1 MSHRRSVRIGLAAV
15 GGVVVLLGLAQLLLP
30 RLAAHLVRGELA
42 RYGTVHN
49 VSVSAF
55 PAIELAWGHAQSV
68 SISVGDVRMSQQ
80 EANTLLGKARGVE
93 RIDVHAD
100 SLRVG
105 SLTLDDADWRKR
117 GDSTHIEGLLSEATM
132 RALLPG
138 SSGFELLA
146 SKSGT
151 ATMRVKG
158 NLFGVSTALD
168 VQLSAVDG
176 KLVAQPQNSLFG
188 GLVKVTLLSE
198 PHLDVRSIALT
209 AAPSTQTADPTY
221 RVSVTARLR

>member
-1 MSHRRSVRIGLAAV
+1 MSHRRSVRVGVGAV
-15 GGVVVLLGLAQLLLP
+15 GGLVVLLGLAQLLLP
-30 RLAAHLVRGELA
+30 RLAAHVVRSELA
-42 RYGTVHN
+42 RYGTVHS

-55 PAIELAWGHAQSV
+55 PAIELAWGHAQSA
-68 SISVGDVRMSQQ
+68 SISMGDVRMSQEQ
-80 EANTLLGKARGVE
+80 ANTLLGKARGVQ

-105 SLTLDDADWRKR
+105 SLTLDDVDWRKR
-117 GDSTHIEGLLSEATM
+117 GDSTHIDGLLGESDM
-132 RALLPG
+132 RTLLPG

-146 SKSGT
+146 SKEGT

-158 NLFGVSTALD
+158 NLFGVSTALN
-168 VQLSAVDG
+168 VQLSAVEG

-198 PHLDVRSIALT
+198 SHLDVRSIALA
-209 AAPSTQTADPTY
+209 AAPSADAADPTY
-221 RVSVTARLR
+221 RVSVTAQLR